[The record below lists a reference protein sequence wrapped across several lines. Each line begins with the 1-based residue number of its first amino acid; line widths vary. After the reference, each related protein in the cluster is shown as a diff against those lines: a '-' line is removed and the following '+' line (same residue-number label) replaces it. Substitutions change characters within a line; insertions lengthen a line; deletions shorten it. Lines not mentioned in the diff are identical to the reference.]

1 MKNIFKSIVAIFIMF
16 GFLNAQILDVKI
28 LYLEQKIE
36 KPPVL
41 SNIID
46 EPEDL
51 GLKGA
56 QVAII
61 DSNKSAKFLNQ
72 NFELIEKIS
81 FDENELIQAFE
92 EFIKNK
98 NAYAILNVED
108 SLLEKLRA
116 NPLSKQSLL
125 INASSQNT
133 HLRSEICD
141 KNLLHTIASN
151 AMLYD
156 GLMQFL
162 VKRDFKDIFLITG
175 TNPKDILISED
186 IKRAAKKFGANI
198 IKEKI
203 WENNTDI
210 RRKASEEFPV
220 FTQAK
225 DYDVI
230 LLADYFGDF
239 GESIYFNTWLPRPI
253 AGTQGLTPVTWSKVI
268 EANGAAQMQSR
279 FEKFSSRWM
288 QSRDYSNW
296 VAIRTIITSIAN
308 TKTADLNTN
317 IDYIYSDKFDLA
329 AYMGRKLSFRDY
341 NGQLRMPISL
351 VQPRALISISPQDGF
366 LHPITDLD
374 TLGIAPFEMKCKK

>member
-1 MKNIFKSIVAIFIMF
+1 MKLLISILFLF

-46 EPEDL
+46 EPNDL

-72 NFELIEKIS
+72 SFELIEKIS
-81 FDENELIQAFE
+81 YDENELIQAFE
-92 EFIKNK
+92 EFVKNK
-98 NAYAILNVED
+98 NSYVVLNVED
-108 SLLEKLRA
+108 SLLEKIRA
-116 NPLSKQSLL
+116 NPLSKDSLL
-125 INASSQNT
+125 INASSQST

-162 VKRDFKDIFLITG
+162 VKRDFKDIFLISG
-175 TNPKDILISED
+175 NNPKDILINED

-210 RRKASEEFPV
+210 RRRATEEFPA

-239 GESIYFNTWLPRPI
+239 GESMYFNTWLPRPV

-288 QSRDYSNW
+288 ESRDYSNW
-296 VAIRTIITSIAN
+296 VAIRAIITAISN
-308 TKTADLNTN
+308 TKTADLKTN
-317 IDYIYSDKFDLA
+317 LEYIYSDKFDIA

-341 NGQLRMPISL
+341 NGQLRMPIAL
-351 VQPRALISISPQDGF
+351 VQPRALISVSPQVGF

>member
-1 MKNIFKSIVAIFIMF
+1 MKITLFLIMLSA
-16 GFLNAQILDVKI
+16 FLNANILNVNI
-28 LYLEQKIE
+28 LYLEQKIQ

-41 SNIID
+41 SNIIE
-46 EPEDL
+46 EPDDL

-56 QVAII
+56 ELAII

-72 NFELIEKIS
+72 NFNLITKVSE
-81 FDENELIQAFE
+81 DENELIQAFE
-92 EFIKNK
+92 EFVKNK
-98 NAYAILNVED
+98 NSYVVLNVED
-108 SLLEKLRA
+108 DLLKKFLA
-116 NPLSKQSLL
+116 HDLSKDILL
-125 INASSQNT
+125 INASSQSSN
-133 HLRSEICD
+133 LRSEICS

-210 RRKASEEFPV
+210 RRKAGEEFPV

-230 LLADYFGDF
+230 LVADYFGDF

-253 AGTQGLTPVTWSKVI
+253 AGTQGLTPVTWDKVI
-268 EANGAAQMQSR
+268 ESNGAAQMQSR
-279 FEKFSSRWM
+279 FEKFTSRWM
-288 QSRDYSNW
+288 KSQDYSNW
-296 VAIRTIITSIAN
+296 VAIRTIITAITN
-308 TKTADLNTN
+308 TKTADLKTN
-317 IDYIYSDKFDLA
+317 LDYIYSDKFDVA

-341 NGQLRMPISL
+341 NGQLRMPIAL
-351 VQPRALISISPQDGF
+351 IQPRALISTSPQDGF

>member
-1 MKNIFKSIVAIFIMF
+1 MKTTLLLLILSA
-16 GFLNAQILDVKI
+16 FLNAEILNVKI
-28 LYLEQKIE
+28 LYLEQKIQ

-41 SNIID
+41 SNIIE
-46 EPEDL
+46 EPDDL

-56 QVAII
+56 QLAIV

-81 FDENELIQAFE
+81 YDENELINTFE

-98 NAYAILNVED
+98 NIYTVLNVED
-108 SLLEKLRA
+108 SLLEKIRA
-116 NPLSKQSLL
+116 NPLAKQSLL
-125 INASSQNT
+125 INANSQST
-133 HLRSEICD
+133 HLREQICD

-162 VKRDFKDIFLITG
+162 VKRDFKDIFLISG
-175 TNPKDILISED
+175 NNPKDILIKED
-186 IKRAAKKFGANI
+186 IKRAAKKFGATI
-198 IKEKI
+198 IKEKT

-210 RRKASEEFPV
+210 RRKASEEFPA
-220 FTQAK
+220 FTQEK

-230 LLADYFGDF
+230 VVADHFGDF
-239 GESIYFNTWLPRPI
+239 AESMYFNTWLPRPI

-268 EANGAAQMQSR
+268 ESNGAAQMQSR
-279 FEKFSSRWM
+279 FEKFASRWI
-288 QSRDYSNW
+288 QSKDYSNW
-296 VAIRTIITSIAN
+296 VAIRTIITAITN
-308 TKTADLNTN
+308 TKTVDLKTN
-317 IDYIYSDKFDLA
+317 LDYIYSDKFDLA

-351 VQPRALISISPQDGF
+351 IQPRALISTSPQAEF

-374 TLGIAPFEMKCKK
+374 TLGVAPFEMKCKK

>member
-1 MKNIFKSIVAIFIMF
+1 MKLLISILFLF
-16 GFLNAQILDVKI
+16 GFLNAQILNVKI

-46 EPEDL
+46 EPDDL

-98 NAYAILNVED
+98 NSYVVLNVED
-108 SLLEKLRA
+108 SLLEKLRD
-116 NPLSKQSLL
+116 NPLSKDTLL
-125 INASSQNT
+125 INASSQSS
-133 HLRSEICD
+133 HLRSKICD

-156 GLMQFL
+156 GLLQFL

-198 IKEKI
+198 IKEKT

-210 RRKASEEFPV
+210 RRKASEEFPA

-230 LLADYFGDF
+230 LVADHFGDF
-239 GESIYFNTWLPRPI
+239 GESIYFNTWLPRPV

-296 VAIRTIITSIAN
+296 VAIRTIITSISN
-308 TKTADLNTN
+308 TKTTDLNTN

-351 VQPRALISISPQDGF
+351 IQPRALISISPQDGF

>member
-1 MKNIFKSIVAIFIMF
+1 MKITLFLLMLSA
-16 GFLNAQILDVKI
+16 FLNAQILDVKI
-28 LYLEQKIE
+28 LYLEQKIQ

-41 SNIID
+41 SNIIE
-46 EPEDL
+46 EPDDL

-56 QVAII
+56 QVAVI

-81 FDENELIQAFE
+81 YDENELIQAFE
-92 EFIKNK
+92 EFVKNK
-98 NAYAILNVED
+98 NAYVILNVED
-108 SLLEKLRA
+108 SLLEKIRT
-116 NPLSKQSLL
+116 NPLAKESLL
-125 INASSQNT
+125 INASSQST

-162 VKRDFKDIFLITG
+162 VKRDFKDIFLISG
-175 TNPKDILISED
+175 NNPKDILIKED

-198 IKEKI
+198 IKEKV
-203 WENNTDI
+203 WENTTDI
-210 RRKASEEFPV
+210 RRKATEEFPV

-225 DYDVI
+225 DYDLI
-230 LLADYFGDF
+230 LVADYYGDF
-239 GESIYFNTWLPRPI
+239 GESMYFNTWLPRPI
-253 AGTQGLTPVTWSKVI
+253 AGTQGLTPVTWNKVI
-268 EANGAAQMQSR
+268 ESNGAAQMQSR
-279 FEKFSSRWM
+279 FEKFASRWM
-288 QSRDYSNW
+288 ESRDYSNW
-296 VAIRTIITSIAN
+296 VAVRTIITAIS
-308 TKTADLNTN
+308 KTNSSDMKTN
-317 IDYIYSDKFDLA
+317 LDFIYSDNFDVA

-341 NGQLRMPISL
+341 NGQLRMPIAL
-351 VQPRALISISPQDGF
+351 IQPRALISTSPQAEF

>member
-1 MKNIFKSIVAIFIMF
+1 MN
-16 GFLNAQILDVKI
+16 VKI

-41 SNIID
+41 SNVID
-46 EPEDL
+46 EPDDL

-72 NFELIEKIS
+72 NFELVEKIS

-92 EFIKNK
+92 EFVKNK
-98 NAYAILNVED
+98 NSYVVLNVED
-108 SLLEKLRA
+108 SLLEKIRA
-116 NPLSKQSLL
+116 NPLSKNSLL
-125 INASSQNT
+125 INASSQSSQ
-133 HLRSEICD
+133 LRSEICD

-162 VKRDFKDIFLITG
+162 IKRDFKDIFLING
-175 TNPKDILISED
+175 TNPKDILIKED
-186 IKRAAKKFGANI
+186 IKRAAKKFGAKI
-198 IKEKI
+198 IIEKT

-210 RRKASEEFPV
+210 RRKAGEEFPS

-239 GESIYFNTWLPRPI
+239 GESMYTLILGFH
-253 AGTQGLTPVTWSKVI
+253 
-268 EANGAAQMQSR
+268 
-279 FEKFSSRWM
+279 
-288 QSRDYSNW
+288 D
-296 VAIRTIITSIAN
+296 
-308 TKTADLNTN
+308 
-317 IDYIYSDKFDLA
+317 
-329 AYMGRKLSFRDY
+329 
-341 NGQLRMPISL
+341 QL
-351 VQPRALISISPQDGF
+351 QEHKD
-366 LHPITDLD
+366 
-374 TLGIAPFEMKCKK
+374 

>member
-1 MKNIFKSIVAIFIMF
+1 MKITLFLLILTA
-16 GFLNAQILDVKI
+16 FLNAQILDVKI
-28 LYLEQKIE
+28 LYLEQKIQ

-56 QVAII
+56 QVAIV

-81 FDENELIQAFE
+81 YDENELISAFE

-98 NAYAILNVED
+98 NSYVVLNVED
-108 SLLEKLRA
+108 SLLEKIRN

-125 INASSQNT
+125 INASSQST
-133 HLRSEICD
+133 HLRSQICD

-156 GLMQFL
+156 GLVQFL
-162 VKRDFKDIFLITG
+162 VKRDFKDIFLISG
-175 TNPKDILISED
+175 NNPKDILIKED

-210 RRKASEEFPV
+210 RRKAADEFPS

-239 GESIYFNTWLPRPI
+239 GESMYFNTWLPRPI

-296 VAIRTIITSIAN
+296 VAIRTIITAISS

-317 IDYIYSDKFDLA
+317 IEYIYSDKFDIA
-329 AYMGRKLSFRDY
+329 AYLGRKLSFRDY

-374 TLGIAPFEMKCKK
+374 TLGIAPFEMGCKK

>member
-1 MKNIFKSIVAIFIMF
+1 MKLLISILFLF

-46 EPEDL
+46 EPDDL

-98 NAYAILNVED
+98 NSYVILNVED
-108 SLLEKLRA
+108 SLLEKLRT

-125 INASSQNT
+125 INASSQSS

-186 IKRAAKKFGANI
+186 IKRAAKKFGAKI
-198 IKEKI
+198 IIDKT

-230 LLADYFGDF
+230 LVADYFGDF
-239 GESIYFNTWLPRPI
+239 GESIYFNTWLPRPV

-268 EANGAAQMQSR
+268 ESNGAAQMQSR
-279 FEKFSSRWM
+279 FEKFASRWM
-288 QSRDYSNW
+288 QSQDYSNW
-296 VAIRTIITSIAN
+296 VAIRTIITAITN

-317 IDYIYSDKFDLA
+317 LDYIYSDKFDLA

-351 VQPRALISISPQDGF
+351 VQPRALISVSPQDGF